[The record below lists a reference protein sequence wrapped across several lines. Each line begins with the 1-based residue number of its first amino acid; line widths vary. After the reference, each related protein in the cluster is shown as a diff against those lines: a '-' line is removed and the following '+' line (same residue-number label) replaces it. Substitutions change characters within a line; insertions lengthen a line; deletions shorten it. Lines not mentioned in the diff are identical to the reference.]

1 MSILTWLFQLC
12 HILIIKVV
20 TICLLPSIHI
30 LIPNISRIELH
41 IYLTKLFLP
50 VNIILVHLCDTTHT
64 AITVSIYISQRIG
77 NYLLPLLPGRILDKI
92 SRHKNLLIIKL
103 APTLLDNIHAK
114 QYVQAVLKAT
124 DLQRLP
130 ADVKAAA
137 PLSRL

>member
-50 VNIILVHLCDTTHT
+50 VNIILVHLCDTAH
-64 AITVSIYISQRIG
+64 ASIAVSIYISQRIG
-77 NYLLPLLPGRILDKI
+77 NYGKKSSSAAVIRIEGYEQVTDFVYKILPDFYIT
-92 SRHKNLLIIKL
+92 
-103 APTLLDNIHAK
+103 AETA
-114 QYVQAVLKAT
+114 
-124 DLQRLP
+124 DLQ
-130 ADVKAAA
+130 V
-137 PLSRL
+137 LSYMFSVCY

>member
-12 HILIIKVV
+12 NILIIKVV

-30 LIPNISRIELH
+30 LIPDISRIELH

-50 VNIILVHLCDTTHT
+50 VNIILVHLCDTAH
-64 AITVSIYISQRIG
+64 ASIAVSIYISQRIG
-77 NYLLPLLPGRILDKI
+77 NYLLSFFPSCVLDKI

-114 QYVQAVLKAT
+114 QYVQAVMKAT